1 MTNLPLDLQTA
12 SLTVDQ
18 TIIRAYADLTNDFN
32 PIHLDPEFAA
42 KTSMGG
48 VIAHGTMSVSLI
60 WQALEKTLGGACLP
74 HIELDIRF
82 IKPVRLGDKLLAG
95 GQRQQDDEHTYDIW
109 VREERDGENRIIG
122 TATYLKT

>member
-42 KTSMGG
+42 KTAMGG

-60 WQALEKTLGGACLP
+60 WQALEKTLGGTCLP

-95 GQRQQDDEHTYDIW
+95 GQLQQTDTRTYDIW
-109 VREERDGENRIIG
+109 VREERDEENRIIG